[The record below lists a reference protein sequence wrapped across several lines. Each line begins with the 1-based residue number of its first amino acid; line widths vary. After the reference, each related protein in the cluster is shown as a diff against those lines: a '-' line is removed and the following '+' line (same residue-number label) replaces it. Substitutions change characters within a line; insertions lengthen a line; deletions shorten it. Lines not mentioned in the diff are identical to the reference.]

1 MDHKGESQEGAIG
14 VKQEELPQMD
24 GSCDACEPDEAQPAT
39 QVCHACSFAFC
50 PVHAERHA
58 SRTHHPLMPY
68 NHEGTQAN
76 GPGTNRDSRVGSE
89 AEDEADAERAA
100 GMGANQEMAPLG
112 VAVANGD
119 ENGDAKE
126 REGAQNGLQLAAELG
141 NGAGGA
147 EAGQEAMAAGEA
159 GKRDTVTVERLRC
172 KEHEQEG
179 SLYCKPDEKIICVV
193 CAVQGEHK
201 DHEIITLHEAYVW
214 QKSRQGYDLLGCTQ
228 QMAEKIK
235 TKWTNPE
242 MSTEELE
249 AYVNSQFDELRKL
262 VRLEEKRTLHLV
274 DLKEAFL
281 TASAAEKIAEIT
293 VQTERLQEEMANI
306 THQLC
311 LLEQAEAQAI
321 GPAAVA
327 EVLVAGPAPA
337 HRMMHDIE
345 ARPRLPEPRA
355 DPIDPRDF
363 DDNDSGPSMDH
374 AP

>member
-1 MDHKGESQEGAIG
+1 MEHKWDTQEGAIG
-14 VKQEELPQMD
+14 VDLEELPQMD
-24 GSCDACEPDEAQPAT
+24 GTCDACEPDEAQPAT
-39 QVCHACSFAFC
+39 QVCHICSFAFC
-50 PVHAERHA
+50 LVHAERHA
-58 SRTHHPLMPY
+58 NSTHHPLMPY

-76 GPGTNRDSRVGSE
+76 GPGTNRDSRIR
-89 AEDEADAERAA
+89 AEEEEGAE
-100 GMGANQEMAPLG
+100 GQGMAPLAME
-112 VAVANGD
+112 VD
-119 ENGDAKE
+119 NGDASGDAE
-126 REGAQNGLQLAAELG
+126 ARNGAQNGWPVEAELG
-141 NGAGGA
+141 DRAEGA
-147 EAGQEAMAAGEA
+147 EAGQEVLAEGDA

-172 KEHEQEG
+172 KEHGQEG

-193 CAVQGEHK
+193 CAVQGDHR
-201 DHEIITLHEAYVW
+201 DHEIITLHEAYIW

-262 VRLEEKRTLHLV
+262 VRLEEKRTLPLV
-274 DLKEAFL
+274 ALKEAFL
-281 TASAAEKIAEIT
+281 TASAAEKITEIT

-306 THQLC
+306 THQLY

-321 GPAAVA
+321 GPPAIA
-327 EVLVAGPAPA
+327 EVLAAKPGVA
-337 HRMMHDIE
+337 HRVLDDVE

-355 DPIDPRDF
+355 GPMDPRDF
-363 DDNDSGPSMDH
+363 EDSDSGPSMGH

>member
-1 MDHKGESQEGAIG
+1 MDHNGEPQEGATGI
-14 VKQEELPQMD
+14 KLEELPQMD

-39 QVCHACSFAFC
+39 QLCHTCSFAFC
-50 PVHAERHA
+50 SFHAEQHA
-58 SRTHHPLMPY
+58 NSTHHPLMAY
-68 NHEGTQAN
+68 SSEETQAN
-76 GPGTNRDSRVGSE
+76 GLGNNRDSRCR
-89 AEDEADAERAA
+89 AEDESGLAIAA
-100 GMGANQEMAPLG
+100 GIGENQGMAPL
-112 VAVANGD
+112 AVAMANGG
-119 ENGDAKE
+119 ESGDAEE
-126 REGAQNGLQLAAELG
+126 RDGAQNGLAPEAELG
-141 NGAGGA
+141 DKAEGVEGEQVAGA
-147 EAGQEAMAAGEA
+147 A

-172 KEHEQEG
+172 KEHGQEG
-179 SLYCKPDEKIICVV
+179 SLYCKPDEKIICVM
-193 CAVQGEHK
+193 CAIQGEHK

-249 AYVNSQFDELRKL
+249 AYVNSQFDELRRL

-306 THQLC
+306 THQLS

-321 GPAAVA
+321 GPALVA
-327 EVLVAGPAPA
+327 EALVAGPGPA
-337 HRMMHDIE
+337 HRVLHDIE

-355 DPIDPRDF
+355 DPLDPRDF
-363 DDNDSGPSMDH
+363 EDNHSGPSMDH

>member
-1 MDHKGESQEGAIG
+1 MDPKGDPEEGATG
-14 VKQEELPQMD
+14 LEEEELPQMD

-39 QVCHACSFAFC
+39 HVCRTCSFAFC
-50 PVHAERHA
+50 PVHGDKHA
-58 SRTHHPLMPY
+58 SSTRHTLTPY
-68 NHEGTQAN
+68 DCEETRAN
-76 GPGTNRDSRVGSE
+76 GLGTSTDSAVGD
-89 AEDEADAERAA
+89 EDGAGAKKAA
-100 GMGANQEMAPLG
+100 GPDASQGMAPLG
-112 VAVANGD
+112 VVMAHGD
-119 ENGDAKE
+119 DESGDAEARK
-126 REGAQNGLQLAAELG
+126 GAQSCPPPEAELG
-141 NGAGGA
+141 ERAEGAGA
-147 EAGQEAMAAGEA
+147 EPEAVAAAEP

-172 KEHEQEG
+172 KEHGQEG

-193 CAVQGEHK
+193 CAVQGEHRE
-201 DHEIITLHEAYVW
+201 HEIITLHEAYMW

-242 MSTEELE
+242 MSTDELE
-249 AYVNSQFDELRKL
+249 AYVNDQFDELRKL

-293 VQTERLQEEMANI
+293 LETEKLQEEMANI

-311 LLEQAEAQAI
+311 LLEQAEALEI
-321 GPAAVA
+321 GPAVA
-327 EVLVAGPAPA
+327 AEALAARPGPA
-337 HRMMHDIE
+337 HRPLHNVE

-355 DPIDPRDF
+355 NPMNPRDF
-363 DDNDSGPSMDH
+363 EDNDSGPSMDH

>member
-1 MDHKGESQEGAIG
+1 MDYKGEPQEGG
-14 VKQEELPQMD
+14 MVLKQEDLPQMD

-39 QVCHACSFAFC
+39 QVCHTCSFAFC
-50 PVHAERHA
+50 PLHADKHA
-58 SRTHHPLMPY
+58 SSTHHPLTPY

-76 GPGTNRDSRVGSE
+76 GIGSNRDPRVPAG
-89 AEDEADAERAA
+89 AEDENEVERGAGIGVNQAIAALAVADA
-100 GMGANQEMAPLG
+100 
-112 VAVANGD
+112 D
-119 ENGDAKE
+119 ESGDAEE
-126 REGAQNGLQLAAELG
+126 REGAKNGLPLEAELG
-141 NGAGGA
+141 DGAEGA
-147 EAGQEAMAAGEA
+147 EAGEEAMAAGQA

-172 KEHEQEG
+172 KEHGQEG

-193 CAVQGEHK
+193 CAVQGEHRG
-201 DHEIITLHEAYVW
+201 HEIITLHEAYVW
-214 QKSRQGYDLLGCTQ
+214 QKNRQGYDLLGCTQ

-249 AYVNSQFDELRKL
+249 EYVNVQFDELRRL

-311 LLEQAEAQAI
+311 LLEQVESQAV
-321 GPAAVA
+321 GPAAAA
-327 EVLVAGPAPA
+327 EVLAAGAA
-337 HRMMHDIE
+337 HRVPHDIE
-345 ARPRLPEPRA
+345 ARPRSFCHQLA
-355 DPIDPRDF
+355 
-363 DDNDSGPSMDH
+363 
-374 AP
+374 